1 MSITPRSPDKLATS
15 GEQLRTITSSP
26 SRLQAPDASQ
36 CVITASSGGTQLQ
49 APGSVNTNA
58 VSAVIRNNSGNAPM
72 YVGSITTP
80 PYSGKGFLLGGGDGL
95 TLNVA
100 DITIIRVSA
109 ATSGQRLS
117 YIWSQL

>member
-1 MSITPRSPDKLATS
+1 MSVTPRSPSTFATS
-15 GEQLRTITSSP
+15 GDQLRTITSSP

-36 CVITASSGGTQLQ
+36 CIITGASGGTQLQ

-80 PYSGKGFLLGGGDGL
+80 PFSGKGFLLGGGDGL
-95 TLNVA
+95 TLNVS
-100 DITIIRVSA
+100 DITIIRVAST
-109 ATSGQRLS
+109 TSGQRLS